1 MGECG
6 GGQGQFRWDIEA
18 MVRNWIFTSWQPLH
32 LADTA
37 RTPPQTLLAPDC
49 LAGHADSTVLKTLA
63 LVLYTSSFS
72 SFRFQ
77 FKCHLRK
84 AILPKLS
91 IPPALSL
98 VSIIAPD
105 HFFMGTEHIF
115 QLYIHCFFTIQ
126 FTKLNSTRE
135 GRCFTY

>member
-1 MGECG
+1 MIWIPGEDMRLG
-6 GGQGQFRWDIEA
+6 QGGQGQFRQGIEP
-18 MVRNWIFTSWQPLH
+18 MIRVGFTSWWPLY
-32 LADTA
+32 LVDTA
-37 RTPPQTLLAPDC
+37 RTTQTLLAPDC
-49 LAGHADSTVLKTLA
+49 LTAHADSTVLKALA

-98 VSIIAPD
+98 ASIIAPG
-105 HFFMGTEHIF
+105 HFF
-115 QLYIHCFFTIQ
+115 
-126 FTKLNSTRE
+126 
-135 GRCFTY
+135 